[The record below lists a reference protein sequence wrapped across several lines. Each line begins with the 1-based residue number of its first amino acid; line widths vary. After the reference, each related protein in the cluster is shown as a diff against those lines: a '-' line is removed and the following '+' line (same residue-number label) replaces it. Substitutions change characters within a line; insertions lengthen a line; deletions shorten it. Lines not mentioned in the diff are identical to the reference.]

1 MSSRRQ
7 KQITIQLRADAESER
22 GQIIEAL
29 QSEPLGK
36 EGIVWQI
43 AIAWYLPFT
52 LSADDSNLRAV
63 AIQCLG
69 ILEGRAQ
76 AIREYAGLLPTRAMT
91 INASAIDPLLTTN
104 DSFESHVCSGVHPE
118 EELEEWELRQQKNLT
133 MMDSLLGK
141 IN

>member
-7 KQITIQLRADAESER
+7 KQTTIQLRADVENER

-29 QSEPLGK
+29 QNEPLGK
-36 EGIVWQI
+36 EGVIWQI
-43 AIAWYLPFT
+43 ALSWYLPFT
-52 LSADDSNLRAV
+52 LSADDSNLRSV

-91 INASAIDPLLTTN
+91 MNPSVLDSLLTTN
-104 DSFESHVCSGVHPE
+104 DPFQSHVSTEVHPKE
-118 EELEEWELRQQKNLT
+118 EEEEWELRQEKNLT
-133 MMDSLLGK
+133 MMDSLLGG
-141 IN
+141 ID

>member
-36 EGIVWQI
+36 ERTIWQM

-52 LSADDSNLRAV
+52 LSADDPNLRSV

-76 AIREYAGLLPTRAMT
+76 AIREYAGLLPTRTMT
-91 INASAIDPLLTTN
+91 INPSAIESLLTTN
-104 DSFESHVCSGVHPE
+104 DSFESHVSTKVHPK
-118 EELEEWELRQQKNLT
+118 EELEEWELRQERNLM
-133 MMDSLLGK
+133 MMDSFLGV
-141 IN
+141 ID